1 MRILLKIITAGLLLL
16 LVLALGTEV
25 VALRRG
31 ALAPVPLSA
40 HPVVVRKVLNSAEH
54 PKTVQPAIK

>member
-1 MRILLKIITAGLLLL
+1 MHILLKILITGLLVM

-31 ALAPVPLSA
+31 AMASGKHPA
-40 HPVVVRKVLNSAEH
+40 HPVVVRKVLNPAERL
-54 PKTVQPAIK
+54 KTVRPVK

>member
-25 VALRRG
+25 AALHRG
-31 ALAPVPLSA
+31 ALAPVSLSA
-40 HPVVVRKVLNSAEH
+40 HPVVVRKALNSAEH
-54 PKTVQPAIK
+54 PKTVHPAIK

>member
-25 VALRRG
+25 VALHHG
-31 ALAPVPLSA
+31 AQAPVPLSA
-40 HPVVVRKVLNSAEH
+40 HPVVVRKALNPAEH